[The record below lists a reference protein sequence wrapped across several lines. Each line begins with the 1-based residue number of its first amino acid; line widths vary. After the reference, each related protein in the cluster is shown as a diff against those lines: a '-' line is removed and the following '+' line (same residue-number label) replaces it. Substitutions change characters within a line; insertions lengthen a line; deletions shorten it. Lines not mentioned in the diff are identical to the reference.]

1 MSNDIPL
8 RDFVEDRFR
17 VVEDQLGEIKDA
29 LNHLSSNMVRKDRFD
44 SKMHTVKEL
53 RTLINEQDDRIGSV
67 EHFQSVL
74 KYIGGLAVMVL
85 TAIIIAWLTGLI

>member
-29 LNHLSSNMVRKDRFD
+29 LNHLSLNMVSTKRFD

-53 RTLINEQDDRIGSV
+53 RTMVGTQDKRIARI
-67 EHFQSVL
+67 EFFQLVL
-74 KYIGGLAVMVL
+74 KYIGGLVVL
-85 TAIIIAWLTGLI
+85 IIVAIITTKLTGLI